1 MPINTKVNNSNI
13 DYKGGFYNKDIALIK
28 SSVKSTSSSSTN
40 NISKESSAEQYDIT
54 PINDSIGNEVPA
66 NIIKLYDRDKKSSS
80 KVLELVEKKKAEKKS
95 KTVEKKSGGLN
106 LTVASMA
113 ASTLTHGLFFGA
125 LTGATT
131 GIAVLL
137 SNELFDKSDSLSS
150 MLYLKICKRVLSS
163 YHIDID
169 DDEILYSDS
178 SESKLYLKCGLVFSF
193 GNNGITSV
201 KNVETNMEYYLEER
215 KTLFKNVVDRE
226 NNIKYKV
233 VDGKLESIGIFDNDN
248 ISSKQYGGDQMA
260 FSRNTEELLK
270 DPYIINE
277 LKNTFPNASMEDY
290 ELYLNKLCSV
300 GCGYTSVINTIF
312 NQYKGKER
320 HFYNDFGFPM
330 YTLNSEGN
338 VDYNYEYL
346 ILDFFNYRNSNLG
359 YSIQELYG
367 DVEKN
372 AVDGSISGDYGT
384 GKAIGFSNAS
394 YSSIIT
400 YLKDRFDLDIN
411 LDERYLNSQANRTYV
426 NSSNSFEYDS
436 VISAYYDIKTNDNTV
451 MIGSGNY
458 KLLRMDGSVA
468 TENGGGHCMT
478 ITGVTKD
485 GNFIVSS
492 WGDQF
497 IFDIKGTQKNG
508 GNIDLHAVNFN

>member
-1 MPINTKVNNSNI
+1 M
-13 DYKGGFYNKDIALIK
+13 DI
-28 SSVKSTSSSSTN
+28 
-40 NISKESSAEQYDIT
+40 EE
-54 PINDSIGNEVPA
+54 
-66 NIIKLYDRDKKSSS
+66 
-80 KVLELVEKKKAEKKS
+80 
-95 KTVEKKSGGLN
+95 
-106 LTVASMA
+106 
-113 ASTLTHGLFFGA
+113 
-125 LTGATT
+125 
-131 GIAVLL
+131 
-137 SNELFDKSDSLSS
+137 
-150 MLYLKICKRVLSS
+150 
-163 YHIDID
+163 
-169 DDEILYSDS
+169 DEILYVDPY
-178 SESKLYLKCGLVFSF
+178 ENKVYLRCGLVFTIE
-193 GNNGITSV
+193 NDEIISV
-201 KNVETNMEYYLEER
+201 KNVETNMEYYLEEG
-215 KTLFKNVVDRE
+215 KTYFKSIIDRE
-226 NNIKYKV
+226 NNIKYKEI
-233 VDGKLESIGIFDNDN
+233 DGNIEPVTLFDNVN
-248 ISSKQYGGDQMA
+248 IDSGQYGGDQMA

-300 GCGYTSVINTIF
+300 GCGYTALVNTVF
-312 NQYKGKER
+312 NEYQGREKE
-320 HFYNDFGFPM
+320 FEQKFGYPM
-330 YTLNSEGN
+330 YTVNSDGD
-338 VDYNYEYL
+338 VDYNYEYM
-346 ILDFFNYRNSNLG
+346 ILDYFNYRNSNLG

-384 GKAIGFSNAS
+384 GKAIAFSNAS
-394 YSSIIT
+394 FSSIIT

-451 MIGSGNY
+451 IIGSGNY

-492 WGDQF
+492 WGDQY

-508 GNIDLHAVNFN
+508 GNINLHAVNFN